1 MRNLLPI
8 TTTAFTSTFRTR
20 FNHGFTM
27 VELILVL
34 VVFGILSAIA
44 LPRFSDRVD
53 FDARGFFDQTQNMI
67 RFAQKTAIAQ
77 RRPVWVQIGQ
87 ADGVICLTYV
97 QVNTNCQNDAG
108 APVMSPDEQNWF
120 RRTAPADVSF
130 GASAVFS
137 FNALGQ
143 PNPNSVQTV
152 SLFQNATLAVGII
165 RVEAETGY
173 VH

>member
-1 MRNLLPI
+1 MRTPMPFAKRRAI
-8 TTTAFTSTFRTR
+8 Q
-20 FNHGFTM
+20 GFTM

-67 RFAQKTAIAQ
+67 RYAQKTAIAQ
-77 RRPVWVQIGQ
+77 RRPVWVQLSQ

-97 QVNTNCQNDAG
+97 QVNVNCQSDAG
-108 APVMSPDEQNWF
+108 APVLVPGEQIWY
-120 RRTAPADVSF
+120 RRAVPADVNF
-130 GASAVFS
+130 GVTIFFS

-143 PNPNSVQTV
+143 PNPNTAKELT
-152 SLFQNATLAVGII
+152 LFQSGTIAVGTI

>member
-1 MRNLLPI
+1 
-8 TTTAFTSTFRTR
+8 
-20 FNHGFTM
+20 M

-67 RFAQKTAIAQ
+67 RYAQKTAIAQ
-77 RRPVWVQIGQ
+77 RRPVWVQVSQ

-97 QVNTNCQNDAG
+97 QVNINCQNSAG
-108 APVMSPDEQNWF
+108 APVLIPGEQDWY
-120 RRTAPADVSF
+120 RRTVPVDVSF
-130 GASAVFS
+130 GAASVFS

-143 PNPNSVQTV
+143 PNPNSAQALT
-152 SLFQNATLAVGII
+152 LFQNGSTPVGTI